1 MTIKYL
7 DIFPFKFSAHSF
19 LELLAPVEFFSS
31 RNETRETESGE
42 KTRIS
47 RISVWLSLTIILE
60 KWMSIQHA
68 VQMQMP
74 ERIYVKEIIE
84 NRYRNQMTYYSTITT
99 LRD

>member
-1 MTIKYL
+1 
-7 DIFPFKFSAHSF
+7 
-19 LELLAPVEFFSS
+19 
-31 RNETRETESGE
+31 
-42 KTRIS
+42 
-47 RISVWLSLTIILE
+47 
-60 KWMSIQHA
+60 MSIQHA